1 MKTQEALSL
10 LIAMEERVARV
21 YCHFF
26 QTFSEDP
33 VAGRCWWEMAQDE
46 YGHAGILRMV
56 RELVSPE
63 AEAGEV
69 GSRLWSLAESVEYCE
84 AEARSVAS
92 LDRAVELAIRLE
104 SSELEGLAHRV
115 IESVQVHLP
124 EGAARPF
131 LTSEGHCRPLAG
143 AVGQVRDRAVR
154 RRLEAFLAGARVR

>member
-26 QTFSEDP
+26 QTFSSDP
-33 VAGRCWWEMAQDE
+33 VAARCWWEMALDE

-56 RELVSPE
+56 RELVTPQ
-63 AEAGEV
+63 AEAGEI

-84 AEARSVAS
+84 TEAHGVAS

-115 IESVQVHLP
+115 IQSVQMHLP

-131 LTSEGHCRPLAG
+131 LASEGHCRPLAD
-143 AVGQVRDRAVR
+143 AAGQVRDRTVR
-154 RRLEAFLAGARVR
+154 RRLEAFLAGAKAR